1 MFAWRENSF
10 AFFEAKR
17 QAAAKDKERLKP
29 AQEAWVRAALSLR
42 EAHMSAGDFALVQWE
57 YQSDK

>member
-1 MFAWRENSF
+1 VFAWRENSF

-17 QAAAKDKERLKP
+17 QLPKDREKLKP

-42 EAHMSAGDFALVQWE
+42 EQHMSARDFVFVQWE
-57 YQSDK
+57 YQGDK